1 MAYCRSV
8 NGLIVLSHSRVMG
21 FRVKPLQTPFS
32 VAFSVEDDTAIVC
45 ANASGLID
53 SSDYIDGYITFFGS
67 LPEPWRYHYLS
78 DLSRCTG
85 FVAYSDLMRLAD
97 FWEPHLKHFPRRRK
111 VAVVT
116 KDRLMVERMP
126 KMDDLL
132 AQTSHR
138 TFPTLKD
145 ARAWLLA

>member
-1 MAYCRSV
+1 
-8 NGLIVLSHSRVMG
+8 MG
-21 FRVKPLQTPFS
+21 FGVKTPRTPFS
-32 VAFSVEDDTAIVC
+32 VAFSVEEDTAIVC

-53 SSDYIDGYITFFGS
+53 SPAYIDGYIAFFAG

-85 FVAYSDLMRLAD
+85 FVAYTDLMRLAD
-97 FWEPHLKHFPRRRK
+97 FWEPHLKAFPRRRK

-126 KMDDLL
+126 RMDDLL

-138 TFPTLKD
+138 TFPTLKE
-145 ARAWLLA
+145 ARAWLLE